1 MSPTPLIPKGH
12 PPWLPGR
19 KVTADRKAQRA
30 AKAGLTEE
38 QLADYHASR
47 IYKLTFGQT
56 VASLAV
62 LTIAAAVVIL
72 PFIYMLLIS
81 LKGPAEVGNGR
92 LLPDEFENFRTGR
105 TAWIEVALPALEAVE
120 VGELSSIPVLP
131 QTSAKALVTTAPGR
145 LPAGIVP
152 SRRLGLEKTKNNPG
166 KITLLLE
173 APDVTGDLARGNN
186 VLVYLPEPDQQW
198 SPVVGKVRPRTYPAV
213 AGRLLENYKRLLN
226 WEMMQW
232 GDWSEWLGAGYP
244 RWYFNSL
251 FVAFCSVILGV
262 FLDSLAA
269 FGFAKYN
276 FPFKRALFAVLIG
289 TLMIPYPV
297 TLVPTFFLFAKI
309 GFYNTYLALIIPG
322 IVSAFGIFLVRQYME
337 TIPDDMLDA
346 ARVDGAGDF
355 QVYRKVVL
363 PAARPVLA
371 ALAVFRFIFQWNT
384 YLYPLVLTNKD
395 SMKTVQ
401 LGIATMEDMHG
412 TVDYGLQ
419 MAGSA
424 LAVIPILLVY
434 MFMQKHFIAGIT
446 MGSSKG

>member
-1 MSPTPLIPKGH
+1 MSPSPLLPKGH
-12 PPWLPGR
+12 TPWLPRNEKPFRGG
-19 KVTADRKAQRA
+19 KG
-30 AKAGLTEE
+30 AGSAMTEE

-47 IYKLTFGQT
+47 IYRLTFGQT
-56 VASLAV
+56 IAGLVV
-62 LTIAAAVVIL
+62 LTVAAAVVIL

-81 LKGPAEVGNGR
+81 MKSSAEVGNNR
-92 LLPDEFENFRTGR
+92 LLPQEFENFRLGR
-105 TAWIEVALPALEAVE
+105 TAWIRVNIPTEQVQHAVDMNSLPVQTRASAE
-120 VGELSSIPVLP
+120 
-131 QTSAKALVTTAPGR
+131 QTSGAEPGR
-145 LPAGIVP
+145 LPPGTLP
-152 SRRLGLEKTKNNPG
+152 TRRLSIDNLPG
-166 KITLLLE
+166 QSQAEFLLE
-173 APDVTGDLARGNN
+173 AKDPTAAMRVGEKVN
-186 VLVYLPEPDQQW
+186 VYLPAPNQMWQVAEGEVQI
-198 SPVVGKVRPRTYPAV
+198 RTWL
-213 AGRLLENYKRLLN
+213 GLGSRLLENYKRLLK
-226 WEMMQW
+226 WDAARQ
-232 GDWSEWLGAGYP
+232 GRFVEWINSGYP

-251 FVAFCSVILGV
+251 VVAFSTVIIGV

-269 FGFAKYN
+269 FGFAKFN
-276 FPFKRALFAVLIG
+276 FPFKQGLFAVLIL

-297 TLVPTFFLFAKI
+297 TLVPTFFIFAKI
-309 GFYNTYLALIIPG
+309 GFYNTFLALIIPG
-322 IVSAFGIFLVRQYME
+322 VVSAFGIFLVRQYME

-346 ARVDGAGDF
+346 ARVDGASDF

-401 LGIATMEDMHG
+401 LGIATMEDIYG
-412 TVDYGLQ
+412 EADYGLQ

-424 LAVIPILLVY
+424 MAILPILLVY